1 MTVKITL
8 IPTTLEQYKALR
20 ELDLSAFIDP
30 QYILTE
36 GTAGELAPPAAND
49 TGEPPAPAKRG
60 PGRPRKA
67 DSGPVEGQAAS
78 PTGATAPVA
87 PTPAAAPAAAPPA
100 VETAGEPAEAQRA
113 AISAAMKSY
122 MQKGD
127 HQSLRDIVR
136 KYSES
141 GTLSGVAD
149 TALGNLLGDIETA
162 LLML

>member
-1 MTVKITL
+1 MTVKLTI

-20 ELDLSAFIDP
+20 DMDFSAFVDP

-36 GTAGELAPPAAND
+36 GVAGELAP
-49 TGEPPAPAKRG
+49 APAEQPAEPVKRG

-67 DSGPVEGQAAS
+67 D
-78 PTGATAPVA
+78 T
-87 PTPAAAPAAAPPA
+87 APAAQEVAQPPA
-100 VETAGEPAEAQRA
+100 QPAAVPSGASSPPSVETAGEPAEAQRA
-113 AISAAMKSY
+113 AISAAMKAY

-136 KYSES
+136 KYSEG

-149 TALGNLLGDIETA
+149 SQLAALLADIETA